1 MSVVSEA
8 VEGATGAP
16 KKLLKTKG
24 AKNKLAYGLGLV
36 VLFLVVIR
44 FQSQIKGLLGK
55 IPVIGPMLLQIAGG

>member
-1 MSVVSEA
+1 MGAISEA

-24 AKNKLAYGLGLV
+24 ATNKLAYGAGLV

-44 FQSQIKGLLGK
+44 FQGEIKGLIAKL
-55 IPVIGPMLLQIAGG
+55 PVIGPILLKIAGG